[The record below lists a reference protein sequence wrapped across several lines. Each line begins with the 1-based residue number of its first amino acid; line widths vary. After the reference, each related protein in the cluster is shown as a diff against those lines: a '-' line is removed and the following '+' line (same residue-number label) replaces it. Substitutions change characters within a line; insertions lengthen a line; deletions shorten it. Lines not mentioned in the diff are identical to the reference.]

1 MAIFRKIHTQFWRDD
16 KVLEEYT
23 PECKIFM
30 VYILSNQ
37 NTTQIGIYKIT
48 KKQIAFELGYSV
60 ETINT
65 LMDIFIN
72 KYKTIRYNEETREL
86 AIKNWGKYNLDRT
99 GKPMMDCI
107 NKELKEVKDKSLI
120 KYVSESIPKKE
131 IKDLFDMYS
140 NDDSYHHTYNE
151 SYENIGQEKEEEK
164 DKEEYKEEEVNDVG
178 RYAKLYEENI
188 GFVNQLVIKW
198 LIYISENIDI
208 ELFKKAIEVAIDRGH
223 VNKGYINGIIN
234 KWITNNIRS
243 LKDLNAYEVSSKNKG
258 DRKNGKNR
266 YIKELEDEP
275 IYQKPSEEQIREIQ
289 RLLQ

>member
-1 MAIFRKIHTQFWRDD
+1 MI
-16 KVLEEYT
+16 
-23 PECKIFM
+23 
-30 VYILSNQ
+30 
-37 NTTQIGIYKIT
+37 
-48 KKQIAFELGYSV
+48 
-60 ETINT
+60 
-65 LMDIFIN
+65 
-72 KYKTIRYNEETREL
+72 
-86 AIKNWGKYNLDRT
+86 
-99 GKPMMDCI
+99 DCI

-164 DKEEYKEEEVNDVG
+164 EKEEEVNDVG
-178 RYAKLYEENI
+178 RYAKLYEENVGI
-188 GFVNQLVIKW
+188 INQLVTEW

-208 ELFKKAIEVAIDRGH
+208 GLFKKAIEVAIDRGN

-234 KWITNNIRS
+234 KWIDNNIRS

-258 DRKNGKNR
+258 DRKNGKSR
-266 YIKELEDEP
+266 YIKELEDES

-289 RLLQ
+289 RLLQRV

>member
-30 VYILSNQ
+30 VYILSNP

-72 KYKTIRYNEETREL
+72 KHKTIKYNEETREI
-86 AIKNWGKYNLDRT
+86 AIKNWGKYNLERT

-120 KYVSESIPKKE
+120 KYVSEGIPKKE

-140 NDDSYHHTYNE
+140 NYDSYHHTYNE
-151 SYENIGQEKEEEK
+151 SYENIGQEKEEY
-164 DKEEYKEEEVNDVG
+164 KEEYKEEEVNNVG
-178 RYAKLYEENI
+178 MYAKLYEENVGI
-188 GFVNQLVIKW
+188 INQLVSEW
-198 LIYISENIDI
+198 LIYISKNIDI
-208 ELFKKAIEVAIDRGH
+208 GLFKRAIEIATNRGK

-234 KWITNNIRS
+234 QWIDNNIRS
-243 LKDLNAYEVSSKNKG
+243 LKDLNVYEVSLKNKG
-258 DRKNGKNR
+258 DRKNGG
-266 YIKELEDEP
+266 YIREFEDES
-275 IYQKPSEEQIREIQ
+275 IYQKPSKEQIREIQ